1 MYYNIYINSHGLKK
15 KKKKKKKG
23 SSSNNKNKQII
34 SKF

>member
-1 MYYNIYINSHGLKK
+1 MYYNIYINSHGL

>member
-1 MYYNIYINSHGLKK
+1 MYYNIYINSHGL
-15 KKKKKKKG
+15 KKKKKKG